1 MSDHLTM
8 IRDIETAVEADEIR
22 LTEWED
28 DRIQEW
34 KNRATLT
41 DRQEEVLLGIWRRVR
56 G

>member
-8 IRDIETAVEADEIR
+8 IKEIEAEVEAESIR

-34 KNRATLT
+34 KYRETLT
-41 DRQEEVLLGIWRRVR
+41 DRQEEVLLGIWRRAR
-56 G
+56 